1 MQARR
6 PMRRQATLPPSLT
19 GEDFRSLPSTSPCGR
34 LRKRHRRRSV
44 RGAPRRHLAT
54 RLFVEPEV
62 FEAEAVVNA
71 VDHHSHPL
79 HLRVAARRLSG
90 VEDNRTGAVLGQP
103 PFDFPYQMLAF
114 VLVGFGRL
122 LIDQLV
128 DFRTAIAC
136 VVALCGTDIVLVELL
151 VGVVD
156 RALAD
161 IETDSKIFA
170 HDPRIPL
177 RRVDGFK
184 LTVDIDLLQLVNQD
198 HRRIAVARDVA
209 CRHRDREPFVRA
221 VAKLLQD
228 LTGLGAVLGDIGI
241 ITWQCLEQLWRHAP
255 DPFGTRQHGA
265 ADVPLALGND
275 VDKGF
280 AIQNERHR
288 ASQVGII
295 EWRLIAVDDQGAV
308 DVCRCHL
315 ADRLWHLALD
325 ILYDWDRYVVRR
337 VKIDLAGDKCEV
349 SRRYVFYDCPL
360 NTVEIRPI
368 LLPVIR
374 IPGHPDHL
382 VRFKFDEFEGT
393 GADRAAAHVAR
404 RYV

>member
-90 VEDNRTGAVLGQP
+90 IEDNRTGAVLGQP

-114 VLVGFGRL
+114 VLLGFGRL

-156 RALAD
+156 GALAD
-161 IETDSKIFA
+161 IEADSKIFA

-177 RRVDGFK
+177 RRVNGFK
-184 LTVDIDLLQLVNQD
+184 LAVDIDFLQLVDQD
-198 HRRIAVARDVA
+198 YRRIAVARDVA
-209 CRHRDREPFVRA
+209 CRHRDREPFVGA
-221 VAKLLQD
+221 VTELLQN
-228 LTGLGAVLGDIGI
+228 LTGFGAVLGDIGI
-241 ITWQCLEQLWRHAP
+241 IAGQRLEQLRGMLQTP
-255 DPFGTRQHGA
+255 SGA
-265 ADVPLALGND
+265 GSTVPPISPCPSVMMSIKALRSK
-275 VDKGF
+275 VK
-280 AIQNERHR
+280 
-288 ASQVGII
+288 
-295 EWRLIAVDDQGAV
+295 
-308 DVCRCHL
+308 
-315 ADRLWHLALD
+315 D
-325 ILYDWDRYVVRR
+325 I
-337 VKIDLAGDKCEV
+337 
-349 SRRYVFYDCPL
+349 
-360 NTVEIRPI
+360 
-368 LLPVIR
+368 
-374 IPGHPDHL
+374 
-382 VRFKFDEFEGT
+382 
-393 GADRAAAHVAR
+393 AR
-404 RYV
+404 RRSALSKGGLSRLMIRVRLTFVGATSQIACGAWLFISLRIGIVML